1 MKCSIDA
8 LYANNEIY
16 EVKLYLSLSYLD
28 WCKLLK
34 KEEFLHLIKYL
45 NNHTFATYFFRKQFA
60 LYRLAVAIYRNRRD

>member
-45 NNHTFATYFFRKQFA
+45 NNQGILKSNSEILEDLHLKEK
-60 LYRLAVAIYRNRRD
+60 LE